1 MITWKEL
8 SVSPEEEALAREI
21 IESGA
26 GKKLPE
32 EKLYEFQTGEEHS
45 LEIETRAGKTHVNFY
60 LPLGEKENL
69 PLYINIHGGGFI
81 KGMRDQDYVFCRN
94 ICSRAGVAV
103 PRLT

>member
-32 EKLYEFQTGEEHS
+32 EKLYEFR
-45 LEIETRAGKTHVNFY
+45 LEKSTLWKSKQGQ
-60 LPLGEKENL
+60 EKR
-69 PLYINIHGGGFI
+69 
-81 KGMRDQDYVFCRN
+81 M
-94 ICSRAGVAV
+94 
-103 PRLT
+103 

>member
-45 LEIETRAGKTHVNFY
+45 LEIETR
-60 LPLGEKENL
+60 L
-69 PLYINIHGGGFI
+69 
-81 KGMRDQDYVFCRN
+81 
-94 ICSRAGVAV
+94 
-103 PRLT
+103 

>member
-32 EKLYEFQTGEEHS
+32 EKLYEFQTGEETLS
-45 LEIETRAGKTHVNFY
+45 GNRNKGRKNACKFLSSPGRK
-60 LPLGEKENL
+60 GE
-69 PLYINIHGGGFI
+69 PAFVY
-81 KGMRDQDYVFCRN
+81 
-94 ICSRAGVAV
+94 
-103 PRLT
+103 

>member
-21 IESGA
+21 IESGV

-45 LEIETRAGKTHVNFY
+45 LEIETRAGKTHVNF
-60 LPLGEKENL
+60 LSSPGRKGE
-69 PLYINIHGGGFI
+69 PAFVY
-81 KGMRDQDYVFCRN
+81 
-94 ICSRAGVAV
+94 
-103 PRLT
+103 